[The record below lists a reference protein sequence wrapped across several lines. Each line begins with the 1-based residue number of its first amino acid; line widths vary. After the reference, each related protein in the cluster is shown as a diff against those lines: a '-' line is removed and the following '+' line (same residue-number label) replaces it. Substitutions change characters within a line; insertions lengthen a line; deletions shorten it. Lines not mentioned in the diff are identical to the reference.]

1 MKVRTQVPRTTRR
14 SLLLAAVAATALS
27 ACGGSGGPATTSG
40 AAPSGSGPRPLTT
53 DEASALAMVRFR
65 QFEASPVPV
74 TMSWPGSPAVTFAA
88 TLDLRKHFGYGT
100 FTTEADGST
109 LDRGFVA
116 WDLETLAT
124 AQVAGTPRK
133 VPKTD
138 LWYRRSM
145 STEIRRDIFLA
156 VALNLGS
163 DRPENPA
170 LLRQSS
176 ARFLRYDE
184 LDGDRVSVIEGPRP
198 AGAEGSADGRGR
210 LRYWL
215 DDRQRFRK
223 LEAYL
228 GDQEGRFA
236 SLVVAD
242 PHRSASAIRPVA
254 RRILASGGDQAGSP
268 ASP

>member
-1 MKVRTQVPRTTRR
+1 MKASTQAPRITRR
-14 SLLLAAVAATALS
+14 SLVIAGIAVAALS
-27 ACGGSGGPATTSG
+27 ACGGSGSPASTSG
-40 AAPSGSGPRPLTT
+40 AAPSASGPRPLTT
-53 DEASALAMVRFR
+53 EEASALAMVRFR

-74 TMSWPGSPAVTFAA
+74 TMSWPGSPEATFAA
-88 TLDLRKHFGYGT
+88 TLDLRKHLGYGT
-100 FTTEADGST
+100 FSTEADGSV

-116 WDLETLAT
+116 WDLQTLAT
-124 AQVAGTPRK
+124 AQVAGRPRK

-138 LWYRRSM
+138 DWYRRAM
-145 STEIRRDIFLA
+145 SPDIPRDIFLA

-170 LLRQSS
+170 LLRQGS

-184 LDGDRVSVIEGPRP
+184 LDGDRVSVLEGPRP
-198 AGAEGSADGRGR
+198 AKAEDSGDGRGR

-215 DDRQRFRK
+215 DGRGRFRR

-236 SLVVAD
+236 SLTVAE
-242 PHRSASAIRPVA
+242 PHRAAASIRPVA
-254 RRILASGGDQAGSP
+254 RRVLAAGGDQAGS
-268 ASP
+268 SPSR